1 MNPKSKIFHLTL
13 GDSGPWV
20 TLINGHARTHRDFR
34 NLSQQLISQ
43 GFRVLLLDN
52 RGSGDSTAEE
62 PFEMADMVQDV
73 VDIWSQL
80 AVKSSYVLG
89 ISMGGMIALSLAT
102 SSKIPKALILVSTA
116 ASLDFYRANISEW
129 ATDQQGVISQL
140 KPYFDPSFFESNKL
154 LVAAMAK
161 QLVQSHQADH
171 RQNTLQRA
179 AINRFQLE
187 DELIAGIKIPTLVIH
202 GEGDQI
208 ISSQAADH
216 IQEKIK
222 GSVLHK
228 YQQTG
233 HLILAERPT
242 RFYDD
247 VIKFLKSQN
256 G

>member
-1 MNPKSKIFHLTL
+1 MNQKSKIFHLTL
-13 GDSGPWV
+13 GDNGPWV

-52 RGSGDSTAEE
+52 RGSGDSTVEE
-62 PFEMADMVQDV
+62 PFEMTSMVQDV
-73 VDIWSQL
+73 VDLWSQL
-80 AVKSSYVLG
+80 EIKSSYVLG

-116 ASLDFYRANISEW
+116 ARLEFYRANISEW
-129 ATDQQGVISQL
+129 ATDQQGAISQL
-140 KPYFDPSFFESNKL
+140 KPYFDTNFFESNKL

-161 QLVQSHQADH
+161 QLVQSQQADH
-171 RQNTLQRA
+171 RQNTLQRS
-179 AINRFQLE
+179 AIKRFQLE
-187 DELIAGIKIPTLVIH
+187 DEMIARIKIPTLVIH
-202 GEGDQI
+202 GDEDQI
-208 ISSQAADH
+208 ISSQAADD

-222 GSVLHK
+222 GSVYLR

-233 HLILAERPT
+233 HLILAERPI
-242 RFYDD
+242 RFYED
-247 VIKFLKSQN
+247 VLKFLKSQN

>member
-1 MNPKSKIFHLTL
+1 MNQKSKIFHLTL
-13 GDSGPWV
+13 GDHGPWV

-34 NLSQQLISQ
+34 NLSQQLINH

-52 RGSGDSTAEE
+52 RGSGDSTVEE
-62 PFEMADMVQDV
+62 PFEMTDMVQDV
-73 VDIWSQL
+73 VDLWTQL
-80 AVKSSYVLG
+80 EITSSYVLG

-102 SSKIPKALILVSTA
+102 SSNIPKALILVSTA
-116 ASLDFYRANISEW
+116 ASLEFYRANISEW

-140 KPYFDPSFFESNKL
+140 KPYFDLNFFESNKL

-171 RQNTLQRA
+171 SQNTLQRA
-179 AINRFQLE
+179 AIKRFQLE
-187 DELIAGIKIPTLVIH
+187 DDKIAGIQIPTLVIH
-202 GEGDQI
+202 GEEDQI
-208 ISSQAADH
+208 ISSKAADH

-222 GSVLHK
+222 GSVNLR

-242 RFYDD
+242 RFYED